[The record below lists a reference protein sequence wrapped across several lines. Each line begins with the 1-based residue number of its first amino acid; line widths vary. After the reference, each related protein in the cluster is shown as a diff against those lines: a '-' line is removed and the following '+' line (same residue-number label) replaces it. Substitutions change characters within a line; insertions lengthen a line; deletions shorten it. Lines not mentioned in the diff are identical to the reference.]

1 MVVAIPAAGIRL
13 WSGGAF
19 SPSTTMHMRRYA
31 HQVDSDAARLTA
43 MASYHAWTPPRSQ
56 WRCVPCAA
64 NVGCVSAMQ
73 AAKRKRGSQSATSR
87 ASLQRR
93 PHVVRCACGAPL
105 HECGGGSQPC
115 KAGQPE
121 PCLEVLGVASLFVP
135 LCSRAAAVSPCFYS
149 LSWCLTLRIESYISM
164 CVPCMHVCTAA
175 VSYVTIYVCSHA
187 PCMYAYVRCMLHPWT
202 T

>member
-56 WRCVPCAA
+56 WSTVGPPALRCERRVRECDASSEEKAWIAIRHKPRFIAETTP
-64 NVGCVSAMQ
+64 
-73 AAKRKRGSQSATSR
+73 TS
-87 ASLQRR
+87 
-93 PHVVRCACGAPL
+93 CGAPL

-175 VSYVTIYVCSHA
+175 VSYVTIYVCSHT